1 MLLLLFPLFP
11 QALNFVVLGSAVVAM
26 ATADD
31 GTVALV
37 LDVGS
42 DTCRVGFAGADA
54 PAAVFPSVVGRA
66 HAQMLLMPGL
76 RPQYVGTQAEAAR
89 GILQMFRPIENGLV
103 TRWHDMEQIWHHIFY
118 NELRVQPEDHP
129 VLITEAPLTPKEDRE
144 KVLTILFDTWQEY
157 GSELAWLVGCTSRFK
172 TVGKQE
178 NTLQRHLFL
187 LAVDR
192 N

>member
-1 MLLLLFPLFP
+1 MVRP
-11 QALNFVVLGSAVVAM
+11 AAVAM

-66 HAQMLLMPGL
+66 HRQMLMMPGL
-76 RPQYVGTQAEAAR
+76 RPQYVGTEAEAAR
-89 GILQMFRPIENGLV
+89 GVLQMFRPIENGLV
-103 TRWHDMEQIWHHIFY
+103 TRWNDMEQIWHHIFY
-118 NELRVQPEDHP
+118 NELRVPPADHP

-144 KVLTILFDTWQEY
+144 KVLTILFETWREFFWI
-157 GSELAWLVGCTSRFK
+157 GWVGDQLRLGNHFFK
-172 TVGKQE
+172 TVGKQ
-178 NTLQRHLFL
+178 LVHI
-187 LAVDR
+187 AA
-192 N
+192 